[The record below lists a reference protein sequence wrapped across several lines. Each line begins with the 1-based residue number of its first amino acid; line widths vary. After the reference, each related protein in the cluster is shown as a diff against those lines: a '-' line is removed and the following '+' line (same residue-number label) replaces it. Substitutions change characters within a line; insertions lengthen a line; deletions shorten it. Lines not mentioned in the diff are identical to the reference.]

1 MRKICPESQKWRVMS
16 EVLIFQ
22 DMYPSEFI
30 YHSFLMDWP
39 MHGVPLSYIDILS
52 ICNNIQYIV
61 FLSSISDNVSTF
73 IFGKKT
79 VFYFVLNRS
88 PYP

>member
-73 IFGKKT
+73 IFGKKNC
-79 VFYFVLNRS
+79 FLFCS
-88 PYP
+88 EP